1 MNNLLDASSLTES
14 NDEYLAQAP
23 PSNSGPN
30 ALTVVL
36 VAFALVAASIG
47 AYVYF
52 GQKPPVAAG
61 EIIRLTA
68 IPIHSETQTSAE
80 PGMQGQAEVFDEVL
94 VMAQVKLHNQSKLPL
109 FLHDM
114 YAALSLPDELERRS
128 LAVNKTDFNR
138 AFVAYPQLLPL
149 KGEPLVRDITI
160 EPGQTVEGLVLFPYP
175 ITGDQYNKKT
185 ALDINVIFL
194 HQKTLTMSAPK

>member
-1 MNNLLDASSLTES
+1 VNNLLEASSTES
-14 NDEYLAQAP
+14 NDEYLAQAA
-23 PSNSGPN
+23 PSNPGPN

-36 VAFALVAASIG
+36 LAFAVVAASIG

-52 GQKPPVAAG
+52 GQKPPVAVG

-68 IPIHSETQTSAE
+68 IPIHSETPGPVEA
-80 PGMQGQAEVFDEVL
+80 GMQGQPEVFDEVL

-114 YAALSLPDELERRS
+114 YATLSLPDELERRS
-128 LAVNKTDFNR
+128 LAVNKTDFDR
-138 AFVAYPQLLPL
+138 AFIAYPQLLPL

-160 EPGQTVEGLVLFPYP
+160 EPGQTVEGLMLFPYP
-175 ITGDQYNKKT
+175 ISGDQYNKKT
-185 ALDINVIFL
+185 ALDLNVIFL
-194 HQKTLTMSAPK
+194 HQKTLTMPAPK

>member
-1 MNNLLDASSLTES
+1 VNNLLDASSSES
-14 NDEYLAQAP
+14 NDEYLAQAT
-23 PSNSGPN
+23 PSSSGPN

-36 VAFALVAASIG
+36 LAFAVVAASIG

-52 GQKPPVAAG
+52 GQKPPVATG

-68 IPIHSETQTSAE
+68 VPIHSETQGPAE
-80 PGMQGQAEVFDEVL
+80 PGLQGQAEVFDEVL
-94 VMAQVKLHNQSKLPL
+94 LLARVKLHNQSKLPL

-114 YAALSLPDELERRS
+114 YASLSLPDELERRS

-138 AFVAYPQLLPL
+138 AFVAYPQLQPL

-160 EPGQTVEGLVLFPYP
+160 EPGQTVEGMMLFPYP
-175 ITGDQYNKKT
+175 ITGDEYNKKT
-185 ALDINVIFL
+185 SLDLNVIFL
-194 HQKTLTMSAPK
+194 HQKTLTMPAPK